1 MYALQAQK
9 QRRLMREEG
18 MIERALQA
26 KLKLNQGQKAKKKR
40 THWNFE
46 NGQSSNKGS
55 KAGDE
60 KADYPPCQH

>member
-1 MYALQAQK
+1 
-9 QRRLMREEG
+9 